1 LNICHRQQ
9 PKSHILKHN
18 SVVIERLPRF
28 QHLFFYDTIHLV
40 THKCGILSSV
50 NKIQP
55 PEQTMSTAISA
66 SAKGAS
72 YLIALQIS
80 SRAFTFLINQ
90 IILRYSSPER
100 LGLSAQLELYTITV
114 LYFARESIRV
124 AVQRQTEKTQAIV
137 NISYIS
143 LLLGLPLSV
152 GLGYAF
158 LTRTVEGV
166 PLVREAVAVCAASC
180 VVELLS
186 EPAFVAAQQRL
197 LYGIRASVETTATIL
212 SCILRL
218 FVVVGSNMAGMDI
231 GVMSFAFGQL
241 IYALSL
247 VVMYDFQIWRV
258 AKKDKFS
265 LVLTKLT
272 K

>member
-1 LNICHRQQ
+1 
-9 PKSHILKHN
+9 
-18 SVVIERLPRF
+18 
-28 QHLFFYDTIHLV
+28 
-40 THKCGILSSV
+40 
-50 NKIQP
+50 
-55 PEQTMSTAISA
+55 MSNPISA

-124 AVQRQTEKTQAIV
+124 AVQRQAEKTQAIV
-137 NISYIS
+137 NLSYIS
-143 LLLGLPLSV
+143 LLLGLPLIV
-152 GLGYAF
+152 GLGYAL
-158 LTRTVEGV
+158 LTRKVEGI
-166 PLVREAVAVCAASC
+166 PLVREALGVCAVSC

-186 EPAFVAAQQRL
+186 EPAFVVAQQRL
-197 LYGIRASVETTATIL
+197 LYGIRASAETTATIL
-212 SCILRL
+212 SSVLRL
-218 FVVVGSNMAGMDI
+218 LVVVGSNRAGMDV
-231 GVMSFAFGQL
+231 GVMSFAFGHL

-247 VVMYDFQIWRV
+247 VVMYDFQIWPV

-265 LVLTKLT
+265 LLLTKLT

>member
-1 LNICHRQQ
+1 
-9 PKSHILKHN
+9 
-18 SVVIERLPRF
+18 
-28 QHLFFYDTIHLV
+28 
-40 THKCGILSSV
+40 
-50 NKIQP
+50 
-55 PEQTMSTAISA
+55 MSNPISA

-90 IILRYSSPER
+90 IILRYSTPER
-100 LGLSAQLELYTITV
+100 LGFSTQLELYTITV

-124 AVQRQTEKTQAIV
+124 AVQRQTEKTQVVV
-137 NISYIS
+137 NLSYLS

-166 PLVREAVAVCAASC
+166 PLVREALAVCAVSC
-180 VVELLS
+180 IIELLS
-186 EPAFVAAQQRL
+186 EPAFVVAQQKL
-197 LYGIRASVETTATIL
+197 LYEVRASAETTATIL
-212 SCILRL
+212 SCVLRL
-218 FVVVGSNMAGMDI
+218 LVVIGSNRAGMDV
-231 GVMSFAFGQL
+231 GVMSFAFGHL

-247 VVMYDFQIWRV
+247 VVMYYFQIWAV
-258 AKKDKFS
+258 AKRDKFS
-265 LVLTKLT
+265 LFLTKLT